1 MKKIN
6 VKHIL
11 DVFDDEDYTNNIYAI
26 IITTQ
31 DGELPLMKC
40 TFRSWGNIA
49 SHILERNVLNCAVC
63 VYNGDITLK
72 IYVEE

>member
-1 MKKIN
+1 MEKNK
-6 VKHIL
+6 VKDIL
-11 DVFDDEDYTNNIYAI
+11 YIFDDGDYTNIDAI

-31 DGELPLMKC
+31 DGEHPLMKC

-49 SHILERNVLNCAVC
+49 LRILERDVSKCAVC